1 MRNKFLLL
9 KDNVGLKYLFDKKTL
24 NACQA
29 KSLAFLSE
37 YDFEIKHISRKDNI
51 LVDALSRQQHH
62 LHSVLLSNYESKFKT
77 SLKEALINDE
87 HYGNWMKK
95 CNQKNLGTDENLY
108 QIDTEGFLHFK
119 NQIYVPNQYSIKQ
132 VILRNCMKTR
142 MQDTLDIK
150 NL

>member
-1 MRNKFLLL
+1 MVALL
-9 KDNVGLKYLFDKKTL
+9 KKFMLLINNIGLNNLFDQKTL
-24 NACQA
+24 NAHQA
-29 KSLAFLSE
+29 RSLAFFSE

-77 SLKEALINDE
+77 LLKEALINDE

-108 QIDTEGFLHFK
+108 QIGT
-119 NQIYVPNQYSIKQ
+119 
-132 VILRNCMKTR
+132 
-142 MQDTLDIK
+142 
-150 NL
+150 